1 MKALQEF
8 MMNLRDRVPAAD
20 AGMKKPVKHN
30 VGLIRSQMLDAS
42 GKVGIADAKSR
53 RGPKAISLHH
63 TTNNKKLQRLFAP
76 AWPLRQTRIKVS
88 HDFGALSIPNY
99 IKSFV
104 SELVKIP
111 QLNYFYF

>member
-1 MKALQEF
+1 MKALQDF

-20 AGMKKPVKHN
+20 TGMKKPVKHN

-53 RGPKAISLHH
+53 RGPKAISLPH
-63 TTNNKKLQRLFAP
+63 TANNKKLQRLFAP

-88 HDFGALSIPNY
+88 HGFGFFFLLFLSIPNQ
-99 IKSFV
+99 IIFKS
-104 SELVKIP
+104 
-111 QLNYFYF
+111 

>member
-63 TTNNKKLQRLFAP
+63 ANNNKKLQRLFAP

-88 HDFGALSIPNY
+88 HGFGVFFSVLSISNY
-99 IKSFV
+99 IES
-104 SELVKIP
+104 
-111 QLNYFYF
+111 

>member
-63 TTNNKKLQRLFAP
+63 TNNNKKLQRLFAP

-88 HDFGALSIPNY
+88 HDFGLFFSLGHSKLY
-99 IKSFV
+99 LK
-104 SELVKIP
+104 
-111 QLNYFYF
+111 LNWFCKRVG